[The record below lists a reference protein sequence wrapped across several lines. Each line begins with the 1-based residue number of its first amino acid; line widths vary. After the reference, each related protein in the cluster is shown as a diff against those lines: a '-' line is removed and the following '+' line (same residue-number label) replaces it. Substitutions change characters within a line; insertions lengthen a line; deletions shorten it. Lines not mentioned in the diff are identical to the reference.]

1 MNEIVRETNGS
12 VALGTREYTL
22 SAKTD
27 KKKKP
32 KNKNYVVVRINSALK
47 KKQDNQNVTKNISS
61 PKRQPYFGPELQID
75 KDLNVADIYDCEY
88 IYMCVYM
95 SGVTKLSRCSV
106 RDRWYIGWELWCGEG
121 FVWLSR
127 ATACVLI
134 AQQ

>member
-1 MNEIVRETNGS
+1 MRSYERPTEVLPSELVSIRS
-12 VALGTREYTL
+12 LPRRIR
-22 SAKTD
+22 
-27 KKKKP
+27 KKKP
-32 KNKNYVVVRINSALK
+32 KNKNYVVVRINSAL

-88 IYMCVYM
+88 IYICVYM